1 MTEPGAAA
9 SPLLEVRGLRK
20 YFRARGRGVEE
31 RLIKAVDDVS
41 LSVSAGETV
50 ALVGESGSGKSTTA
64 YCILRLENVTGGS
77 VFFQGQDI
85 THLSARSL
93 RPVRRDMNVIFQ
105 DPLASL
111 NPRMTIGD
119 IITEPLAVHGIGD
132 PASRR
137 ARMRELLDRVGLSPG
152 TAARKAHELSG
163 GQGQRVGIAR
173 ALALEPKLIV
183 CDEPVSSLDVSIQ
196 AQILNLLKDI
206 QQESDVAYLF
216 ITHDLAVVRWF
227 SHRIEVMRS
236 GRIVESGPTAR
247 ICAEPREEYTKA
259 LLAAAPVPDPRAMR
273 QRRADREDLLA
284 AHEPTG

>member
-1 MTEPGAAA
+1 MTEPEAAV

-20 YFRARGRGVEE
+20 YFRVRGRRVQE
-31 RLIKAVDDVS
+31 RLIKAVDDID
-41 LSVSAGETV
+41 LSVSAGQTV

-64 YCILRLENVTGGS
+64 YCILRLEDVTSGS

-85 THLSARSL
+85 THLPARSL
-93 RPVRRDMNVIFQ
+93 RPVRRDMQVIFQ

-119 IITEPLAVHGIGD
+119 IITEPLAIHGVGD

-137 ARMRELLDRVGLSPG
+137 ARMHELLDRVGLSPS

-183 CDEPVSSLDVSIQ
+183 CDEPVRSLDVSIQ

-206 QQESDVAYLF
+206 QDDSGVAYLF
-216 ITHDLAVVRWF
+216 IAHDLAVVRWI

-236 GRIVESGPTAR
+236 GQIVESGPTAR
-247 ICAEPREEYTKA
+247 ICEEPADPYTKA

-284 AHEPTG
+284 AYEPTG

>member
-105 DPLASL
+105 DPVASL

-119 IITEPLAVHGIGD
+119 IITEPLAVHGI
-132 PASRR
+132 
-137 ARMRELLDRVGLSPG
+137 DRVGLGPG

-206 QQESDVAYLF
+206 QQESGVAYLF
-216 ITHDLAVVRWF
+216 ITHDLAVVRWI

>member
-20 YFRARGRGVEE
+20 YFRARGRGAEE
-31 RLIKAVDDVS
+31 RLIKAVDDVN
-41 LSVSAGETV
+41 LSVPAGQTV

-64 YCILRLENVTGGS
+64 YCILRLEDVTAGS
-77 VFFQGQDI
+77 VF
-85 THLSARSL
+85 
-93 RPVRRDMNVIFQ
+93 FQ

-119 IITEPLAVHGIGD
+119 IITEPLVVHGIGD

-137 ARMRELLDRVGLSPG
+137 ARMHDLLDRVGLRPD

-206 QQESDVAYLF
+206 QQESGVAYLF
-216 ITHDLAVVRWF
+216 ITHDLAVVRWI

-273 QRRADREDLLA
+273 QRRPDREDLLA

>member
-1 MTEPGAAA
+1 
-9 SPLLEVRGLRK
+9 LLEVRGLRK
-20 YFRARGRGVEE
+20 YFRARGRGVQE
-31 RLIKAVDDVS
+31 RLIKAVDDID
-41 LSVSAGETV
+41 LSVPAGQTV

-64 YCILRLENVTGGS
+64 YCILRLENVTSGS
-77 VFFQGQDI
+77 IVFQGKDI
-85 THLSARSL
+85 THLPARSL
-93 RPVRRDMNVIFQ
+93 QPVRRDMQVIFQ

-119 IITEPLAVHGIGD
+119 IITEPLVIHGVGD
-132 PASRR
+132 QASRR
-137 ARMRELLDRVGLSPG
+137 ARMHELLDRVGLSPG

-206 QQESDVAYLF
+206 QEESGVAYLF
-216 ITHDLAVVRWF
+216 ISHDLAVVRWV

-247 ICAEPREEYTKA
+247 ICEEPGDPYTKA

-284 AHEPTG
+284 AYEPAG

>member
-1 MTEPGAAA
+1 MTEPDTSAA
-9 SPLLEVRGLRK
+9 PLLEVRGLRK
-20 YFRARGRGVEE
+20 YFRVRGRGVQE
-31 RLIKAVDDVS
+31 RLIKAVDDID
-41 LSVSAGETV
+41 LSVSAGQTV

-77 VFFQGQDI
+77 VRFQGQDI
-85 THLSARSL
+85 TQLPPRSL
-93 RPVRRDMNVIFQ
+93 RPVRRDMQVIFQ

-119 IITEPLAVHGIGD
+119 LITEPLVVHEVGD

-137 ARMRELLDRVGLSPG
+137 ARMHELLDRVGLSPS

-173 ALALEPKLIV
+173 ALALRPKLIV

-206 QQESDVAYLF
+206 QEDSGVAYLF
-216 ITHDLAVVRWF
+216 IAHDLAVVRWI

-236 GRIVESGPTAR
+236 GRIVESGPTER
-247 ICAEPREEYTKA
+247 ICQEPADPYTKA

-273 QRRADREDLLA
+273 RRRADREDLLA
-284 AHEPTG
+284 AYEPTS

>member
-1 MTEPGAAA
+1 MTE
-9 SPLLEVRGLRK
+9 PLLEVRGLRK
-20 YFRARGRGVEE
+20 HFQTRAGV
-31 RLIKAVDDVS
+31 IKAVDDVS
-41 LSVSAGETV
+41 LSVAAGQTV
-50 ALVGESGSGKSTTA
+50 ALVGESGSGKTTTA
-64 YCILRLENVTGGS
+64 YCVLRLENVTSGTI
-77 VFFQGQDI
+77 VFQGQDI
-85 THLSARSL
+85 THLAARPL
-93 RPVRRDMNVIFQ
+93 RPVRRDMQVIFQ

-119 IITEPLAVHGIGD
+119 IITEPLVVHRIGD
-132 PASRR
+132 PAARR
-137 ARMRELLDRVGLSPG
+137 ARMHELLDRVGLSPG
-152 TAARKAHELSG
+152 TATRKAHELSG

-206 QQESDVAYLF
+206 QEDSGVAYLF
-216 ITHDLAVVRWF
+216 ISHDLAVVRWI

-247 ICAEPREEYTKA
+247 ICEQPSDPYTKA

-273 QRRADREDLLA
+273 QRRADREDLLEA
-284 AHEPTG
+284 AEPTG

>member
-1 MTEPGAAA
+1 MTEPGAAT

-41 LSVSAGETV
+41 LSVSAGQTV

-85 THLSARSL
+85 THLPARSL

-119 IITEPLAVHGIGD
+119 IITEPLVVHGVGD
-132 PASRR
+132 
-137 ARMRELLDRVGLSPG
+137 
-152 TAARKAHELSG
+152 
-163 GQGQRVGIAR
+163 QGQRVGIAR
-173 ALALEPKLIV
+173 ALALEPKLLV

-206 QQESDVAYLF
+206 QLQSGVAYLF
-216 ITHDLAVVRWF
+216 ITHDLAVVRWM
-227 SHRIEVMRS
+227 SHRVEVMRS

>member
-1 MTEPGAAA
+1 MTELEAAVP
-9 SPLLEVRGLRK
+9 PLLEVRGLRK
-20 YFRARGRGVEE
+20 YFRMRGHGAQE

-41 LSVSAGETV
+41 LSVPAGQTV

-64 YCILRLENVTGGS
+64 YCILRLENVTSGS
-77 VFFQGQDI
+77 IFFQRRDI
-85 THLSARSL
+85 THLPAHAL
-93 RPVRRDMNVIFQ
+93 RPVRRDMQVIFQ

-119 IITEPLAVHGIGD
+119 IITEPLVVHGVGD
-132 PASRR
+132 HPSRQ
-137 ARMRELLDRVGLSPG
+137 ARMYELLNRVGLSRR
-152 TAARKAHELSG
+152 TASSKAHELSG

-173 ALALEPKLIV
+173 ALALEPKLII

-206 QQESDVAYLF
+206 QEESGVAYLF
-216 ITHDLAVVRWF
+216 IAHDLAVVRWI
-227 SHRIEVMRS
+227 SHHIEVMRS

-247 ICAEPREEYTKA
+247 ICQEPGDPYTKA

-273 QRRADREDLLA
+273 RRRADREDLLA
-284 AHEPTG
+284 AYEPTG